1 MKSAELPYVRDMF
14 NHIAPRYDFLN
25 RLLSLRRDVYWRREL
40 VGRLDV
46 TPTARILDVAC
57 GTGDVALEIVRQRG
71 RGVFVAAADF
81 APRMLHLAQPKIHDR
96 EARDSIGLLAADAF
110 RMPFGQDLFDAVAI
124 AFGIR
129 NIQDKATVL
138 RCFYDL
144 LKPGG
149 RLAVLELATPD
160 SSLLRRAYLFYF
172 NRVLPLVGR
181 LFSKHAFAYS
191 YLPASVA
198 QFPPAAEF
206 AVMMHSAGFHKV
218 NYRKMTLGVAV
229 LFIGDKPPK

>member
-1 MKSAELPYVRDMF
+1 MKSTELPYVRDMF

-40 VGRLDV
+40 VDRLDV
-46 TPTARILDVAC
+46 TPGARILDVAC
-57 GTGDVALEIVRQRG
+57 GTGDVALEIVRQTG
-71 RGVFVAAADF
+71 GAVFVAAADF
-81 APRMLHLAQPKIHDR
+81 APQMLYLAKPKIDGYAAGDNIR
-96 EARDSIGLLAADAF
+96 LMAADAF
-110 RMPFGQDLFDAVAI
+110 RMPFGRACFDAVTI

-138 RCFYDL
+138 KRFYEL

-172 NRVLPLVGR
+172 NRLLPLVGR
-181 LFSKHAFAYS
+181 LFSKHTFAYS

-206 AVMMHSAGFHKV
+206 AAQMRSAGFHHV
-218 NYRKMTLGVAV
+218 TYRKMTMGVAV